1 MITPNKTISFRD
13 SIIFKMTSILE
24 IDFIDVNLVNLYKQ
38 TKNNFSGLDEF
49 IYALDVLYILGKI
62 DINEDLG
69 KIIKC

>member
-1 MITPNKTISFRD
+1 MITPNKTISLRD
-13 SIIFKMTSILE
+13 SIIFKMITILE
-24 IDFIDVNLVNLYKQ
+24 IDFVEINLISLYKQ
-38 TKNNFSGLDEF
+38 AKSNFTGLDEF

>member
-1 MITPNKTISFRD
+1 MIT
-13 SIIFKMTSILE
+13 ILE
-24 IDFIDVNLVNLYKQ
+24 IDFVEINLISLYKQ
-38 TKNNFSGLDEF
+38 AKSNFTGLDEF